1 MVKKIVVKKTQ
12 QASNDDAQY
21 WCDKTPQ
28 ERLDALEQI
37 RQEYHQWKYQ
47 NAQPRFQRV
56 YRVIKRS
63 SG

>member
-1 MVKKIVVKKTQ
+1 MVKKIIVKRTQ

-21 WCDKTPQ
+21 WWDKTPQ

-47 NAQPRFQRV
+47 DAQPRFQRV
-56 YRVIKRS
+56 YRIIKRS
-63 SG
+63 

>member
-1 MVKKIVVKKTQ
+1 MVKKIVVKRTH
-12 QASNDDAQY
+12 QASNDDGQY

-56 YRVIKRS
+56 YRIIKRS
-63 SG
+63 

>member
-1 MVKKIVVKKTQ
+1 MVETIIVKKIKET
-12 QASNDDAQY
+12 SRDDARY
-21 WCDKTPQ
+21 WYDKTPQ

-47 NAQPRFQRV
+47 DAQPRFQRV

-63 SG
+63 